1 VVTLTTSEAT
11 ALYRWLYRSPMP
23 RGPDY
28 PYYRVALDK
37 LEQETLADREK
48 TDGKTKC

>member
-1 VVTLTTSEAT
+1 MVTLTTTEAQ

-28 PYYRVALDK
+28 LAYQKAMDK
-37 LEQETLADREK
+37 LEAEMKPQTPDPRSK
-48 TDGKTKC
+48 NVP